1 MSRIVGCCVVLL
13 SVLVSVLSQAST
25 TVRGTVTDS
34 TGGIIPGASVTVIHE
49 TTDEATTRLTDETG
63 NYAFTGLPPGIYTL
77 TADVPGFEVGTYS
90 NVELAAGQEVL
101 RNFTLE
107 ISAVDTLVVVGSRAG
122 ARTATDSTVPVD
134 VIAGE
139 ELVSQGITDVSELM
153 RTVTPSFNV
162 NTQPI
167 SDAAT
172 IVRPANL
179 RNLPPDHTLV
189 LVNGKRRHRAA
200 IIQWLGNGVAD
211 GAQGPDLS
219 VIPAIALRQAEVLRD
234 GAAAQ
239 YGSDA
244 IAGVMNFQ
252 LKDARSG
259 GSVEFRAGAHRDGNY
274 GDVEALSRRRWA
286 WTRV

>member
-107 ISAVDTLVVVGSRAG
+107 IGAVDTLVVVGSRAG
-122 ARTATDSTVPVD
+122 GRTATESTVPVD
-134 VIAGE
+134 VIAGK
-139 ELVSQGITDVSELM
+139 ELVSQGITDVWGIHL
-153 RTVTPSFNV
+153 TGLNV
-162 NTQPI
+162 
-167 SDAAT
+167 
-172 IVRPANL
+172 
-179 RNLPPDHTLV
+179 
-189 LVNGKRRHRAA
+189 G
-200 IIQWLGNGVAD
+200 
-211 GAQGPDLS
+211 
-219 VIPAIALRQAEVLRD
+219 
-234 GAAAQ
+234 
-239 YGSDA
+239 
-244 IAGVMNFQ
+244 
-252 LKDARSG
+252 
-259 GSVEFRAGAHRDGNY
+259 
-274 GDVEALSRRRWA
+274 
-286 WTRV
+286 